1 VTHELLLALD
11 LGTTGVRAIIVD
23 AQGRA
28 RARAYSPLAV
38 SYPSPGR
45 VEQDAVDMWERSLD
59 VMRRALDEAGVS
71 ARDLAAIGV
80 ANQRS
85 ATLAWHARTME
96 PIAPVIGWQDQRTA
110 ERVADFRALG
120 IPINTFVSA
129 IKFEWWMQND
139 DRVRGAAEA
148 GTLRLGTPDVWLT
161 AKLTG
166 GAAHVTD
173 PSNATGTALLDYAAG
188 DWSQPIA
195 EIFSVP
201 AGALPEIVASS
212 AVIGETPAEL
222 LGAPVPVAARA
233 GDQQAAMFG
242 QGAHLPGDAKLTLG
256 TSAMLDLHTGDQAVE
271 APAGAYTLSLWRL
284 ADGKRAYCVEGTV
297 ITAGSA
303 VDWLVDLGLARDA
316 AEVDALARSVTSSD
330 GVAFVPALQGLGT
343 PFADDLARAAFSGL
357 TRGSG
362 RAQLA
367 RAVLDGIAH
376 RCVDVG
382 EALGIGDVALRVD
395 GSLAQSVLLLQMIAD
410 YGGYEVLR
418 AAEVESTAIGAAFLA
433 GLATGVFSS
442 PERCRE
448 LLEAPVRF
456 TPRIGTDARA
466 AARKEWAAAVERT
479 RSGA

>member
-11 LGTTGVRAIIVD
+11 LGTTGVRALVVD
-23 AQGRA
+23 PGGRV

-110 ERVADFRALG
+110 ERVAEFRSLG
-120 IPINTFVSA
+120 ILLATASSA
-129 IKFEWWMQND
+129 TKFEWWMRND
-139 DRVRGAAEA
+139 GGVRDAAEA
-148 GTLRLGTPDVWLT
+148 GTLRLGTPDTWLT

-173 PSNATGTALLDYAAG
+173 PSNASCTALYDNTAG
-188 DWSQPIA
+188 DWSQPIVDL
-195 EIFSVP
+195 FSVP
-201 AGALPEIVASS
+201 AQALPEVVASN
-212 AVIGETPAEL
+212 AVIGETPAGL

-242 QGAHLPGDAKLTLG
+242 QGAHRPGDAKLTLG
-256 TSAMLDLHTGDQAVE
+256 TSAMLDLHTGDEVVV
-271 APAGAYTLSLWRL
+271 APAGALALSLWHL
-284 ADGKRAYCVEGTV
+284 AVGTRAYCVEGAV

-303 VDWLVDLGLARDA
+303 VEWLVDLGLARDA

-343 PFADDLARAAFSGL
+343 PFADDGARAAFSGL

-367 RAVLDGIAH
+367 RAVLEGIAH
-376 RCVDVG
+376 RCVDVAQ
-382 EALGIGDVALRVD
+382 ALGLGDVALRVD
-395 GSLAQSVLLLQMIAD
+395 GSLAQSALLLQMIAD

-442 PERCRE
+442 PDHCRE

-456 TPRIGTDARA
+456 TPAIGAGARA
-466 AARKEWAAAVERT
+466 AAREEWAAVLERA
-479 RSGA
+479 RRGA

>member
-1 VTHELLLALD
+1 MSGELLLSLD
-11 LGTTGVRAIIVD
+11 LGTTGVRALVVD
-23 AQGRA
+23 ADGRV

-45 VEQDAVDMWERSLD
+45 VEQDAGDMWERSLD
-59 VMRRALDEAGVS
+59 VMRRALDDAGVQ
-71 ARDLAAIGV
+71 AGAVAGIGV
-80 ANQRS
+80 VNQRS
-85 ATLAWHARTME
+85 SALAWHARTLE
-96 PIAPVIGWQDQRTA
+96 PLAPVIGWQDQRTA

-120 IPINTFVSA
+120 IPLTTLASA
-129 IKFEWWMQND
+129 TKFEWWMEND
-139 DRVRGAAEA
+139 DNVRAAAEA

-161 AKLTG
+161 SKLTG

-173 PSNATGTALLDYAAG
+173 PGNASATAFLDNAAG
-188 DWSQPIA
+188 DWSQPIV

-201 AGALPEIVASS
+201 MEALPEVVASS

-242 QGAHLPGDAKLTLG
+242 QGAHDAGDAKLTLG
-256 TSAMLDLHTGDQAVE
+256 TSAMLDLNTGEEVVE
-271 APAGAYTLSLWRL
+271 APTGAYALSLWRL
-284 ADGKRAYCVEGTV
+284 ADGTRAFCLEGTV

-303 VDWLVDLGLARDA
+303 VDWLVDLGLARDGA
-316 AEVDALARSVTSSD
+316 DVDALARSVTTTD

-343 PFADDLARAAFSGL
+343 PYADDLARAAFLGL

-367 RAVLDGIAH
+367 RAVLEGVAH
-376 RCVDVG
+376 RCVDV
-382 EALGIGDVALRVD
+382 AVSLGLGDVPLRVD
-395 GSLAQSVLLLQMIAD
+395 GSLAQSALLLQMIAD

-433 GLATGVFSS
+433 GLATGVFSD
-442 PERCRE
+442 PDRCRG
-448 LLEAPVRF
+448 LLEPPLRF
-456 TPRIGTDARA
+456 SPRIDPDARA
-466 AARKEWAAAVERT
+466 AAREAWAAAVERT
-479 RSGA
+479 RT